1 MRSAPGYTITVY
13 DMCRIALQRLLVVLW
28 SCTGRVFRLVADSLA
43 ALFVTT
49 RAAARAVIACCL
61 LPNAADDVNYASQQD
76 CRYYDI
82 LNGHGVCE
90 V

>member
-1 MRSAPGYTITVY
+1 MRSAPGHTITVY
-13 DMCRIALQRLLVVLW
+13 DMCRIALQRLFVVLW
-28 SCTGRVFRLVADSLA
+28 SCTGRVFRLVADPLA

-49 RAAARAVIACCL
+49 RAAARTVIACCL
-61 LPNAADDVNYASQQD
+61 LPNAADDVYYARQQD

>member
-1 MRSAPGYTITVY
+1 MRSAPGHSITVY
-13 DMCRIALQRLLVVLW
+13 DYVSNSSPAPLGGFL

-61 LPNAADDVNYASQQD
+61 LPNAADDVNYARQQD